1 MSVSTHR
8 LYGLILIIVRRG
20 GLEPPRPKS
29 PDPKSGAATNYA
41 TCAKSHF
48 PQPKGSVETRRP
60 GFARAKLR

>member
-41 TCAKSHF
+41 TRATLL
-48 PQPKGSVETRRP
+48 SVSGCKDKEYFLSTKD
-60 GFARAKLR
+60 F